1 MDQSRLEELKRLL
14 QKRCGSAK
22 QNRSEELGVE
32 NSKTENS
39 ETENSEVSNFKALN
53 FEIQNSEVSN
63 FESQDSEVS
72 NSEFPSSEIS
82 NYETQNSKVP
92 NSEASNSET
101 LNSNPGAL
109 NLEAEAAQNSAC
121 ENSAEPRNF
130 ISNDSDA
137 LRHNSKARDYDKEP
151 IVIKNYEKFFVYSF
165 LVLLLPI
172 STLHAFLIIDCINH
186 EDIDIV
192 QYFAILFIILLSTVI
207 ISIFTVIRPRQ
218 EIKFTNNY
226 IEFISDDL
234 VEKRCEID
242 ENALSLNFSIGILA
256 SLYEIGKSEKIF
268 LYFIAIFMCVT
279 WWNIFFIAVF
289 FTYLFGFLLNLILY
303 LFINRNL
310 KGFRILPFIR
320 IARPSYGRWFRN
332 KPIYPRCY
340 LVYLYNQKIY
350 DEIKEYFLLKSVNIN
365 NIKKDYLFI

>member
-1 MDQSRLEELKRLL
+1 MDQGRLEELKRLL
-14 QKRCGSAK
+14 QKRHQEPRRGSE
-22 QNRSEELGVE
+22 QNSNGE
-32 NSKTENS
+32 
-39 ETENSEVSNFKALN
+39 NFKAPN
-53 FEIQNSEVSN
+53 SEIQNSEASN
-63 FESQDSEVS
+63 FEIL
-72 NSEFPSSEIS
+72 NSEP
-82 NYETQNSKVP
+82 P
-92 NSEASNSET
+92 NSAT
-101 LNSNPGAL
+101 DAL
-109 NLEAEAAQNSAC
+109 NLKAEAARNSAY
-121 ENSAEPRNF
+121 ENNAEPQNF
-130 ISNDSDA
+130 ISDDSGS
-137 LRHNSKARDYDKEP
+137 LQQNSKARDYDEEP
-151 IVIKNYEKFFVYSF
+151 IAIKNYEKFFVYSF

-172 STLHAFLIIDCINH
+172 STLHAFLIIDFINH
-186 EDIDIV
+186 DDIDIV

-234 VEKRCEID
+234 VEKRCRID
-242 ENALSLNFSIGILA
+242 KNALSLNFSIGILA

-289 FTYLFGFLLNLILY
+289 FTYLFGFLLNFILY

-310 KGFRILPFIR
+310 KGFRALPFIR

-332 KPIYPRCY
+332 KPVYPRYY

-350 DEIKEYFLLKSVNIN
+350 DEIKECFLRKSVNIN

>member
-1 MDQSRLEELKRLL
+1 MDQSGLEKLKKLL
-14 QKRCGSAK
+14 QKRHQEPK
-22 QNRSEELGVE
+22 QGLEQ
-32 NSKTENS
+32 NSNGE
-39 ETENSEVSNFKALN
+39 NFKVPN
-53 FEIQNSEVSN
+53 FETRN
-63 FESQDSEVS
+63 SEVS
-72 NSEFPSSEIS
+72 NSEFLSSEPPSSEVS
-82 NYETQNSKVP
+82 NSKFL
-92 NSEASNSET
+92 NYKSSNFEASNSET
-101 LNSNPGAL
+101 LNSDPGAL
-109 NLEAEAAQNSAC
+109 NLETEADQNSVC
-121 ENSAEPRNF
+121 ENSAEPQNF
-130 ISNDSDA
+130 ISDDNGA
-137 LRHNSKARDYDKEP
+137 LRENSKTRDYDKDP

-172 STLHAFLIIDCINH
+172 STLHAFLIIDFINH
-186 EDIDIV
+186 DDIDIV

-207 ISIFTVIRPRQ
+207 ISIFTIIRPRQ

-279 WWNIFFIAVF
+279 WWNIFFIAIF
-289 FTYLFGFLLNLILY
+289 FTYLFGFLLNFILY
-303 LFINRNL
+303 LFVNRNL
-310 KGFRILPFIR
+310 KGFRALPFIR

-332 KPIYPRCY
+332 KPVYPRYY

-350 DEIKEYFLLKSVNIN
+350 DEIKEYFLRKSVNIN
-365 NIKKDYLFI
+365 NVKKDYLFI

>member
-1 MDQSRLEELKRLL
+1 MDQGRLEELKRLL
-14 QKRCGSAK
+14 QKRHQEPKRGL
-22 QNRSEELGVE
+22 E
-32 NSKTENS
+32 
-39 ETENSEVSNFKALN
+39 
-53 FEIQNSEVSN
+53 QNSNGEN
-63 FESQDSEVS
+63 LKA
-72 NSEFPSSEIS
+72 P
-82 NYETQNSKVP
+82 
-92 NSEASNSET
+92 NSET

-109 NLEAEAAQNSAC
+109 NLEAEADKNSAY
-121 ENSAEPRNF
+121 ENNAEPQNF
-130 ISNDSDA
+130 ISDDSGS
-137 LRHNSKARDYDKEP
+137 LQQNFKARDYDKDP
-151 IVIKNYEKFFVYSF
+151 IAIKNYEKFFVYSF

-172 STLHAFLIIDCINH
+172 STLHAFLIIDFINH
-186 EDIDIV
+186 DDIDIV
-192 QYFAILFIILLSTVI
+192 QYFAILFIILLSIVI
-207 ISIFTVIRPRQ
+207 ISIFTVIHPRQ

-268 LYFIAIFMCVT
+268 LYFIAIFMCAT
-279 WWNIFFIAVF
+279 WWNIFFIAVS
-289 FTYLFGFLLNLILY
+289 FTYLFGFLLNFILY

-332 KPIYPRCY
+332 KPVYPRYY

-350 DEIKEYFLLKSVNIN
+350 DEIKEYFLRKSVNIN
-365 NIKKDYLFI
+365 NVKKDYLFI

>member
-1 MDQSRLEELKRLL
+1 MDQNRLEELKRLL
-14 QKRCGSAK
+14 QKWLQEPK
-22 QNRSEELGVE
+22 QSSEQ
-32 NSKTENS
+32 NSNDE
-39 ETENSEVSNFKALN
+39 NFKAPN
-53 FEIQNSEVSN
+53 SEIQNSEVSN
-63 FESQDSEVS
+63 FKVS
-72 NSEFPSSEIS
+72 NSESM
-82 NYETQNSKVP
+82 
-92 NSEASNSET
+92 NSEASNFET
-101 LNSNPGAL
+101 LKSDPGAL
-109 NLEAEAAQNSAC
+109 NLKAKLETEADQNSAC
-121 ENSAEPRNF
+121 ENNAEPQNF
-130 ISNDSDA
+130 ISDDSGS
-137 LRHNSKARDYDKEP
+137 LRQNSKARDYNKEP

-172 STLHAFLIIDCINH
+172 STLHAFLIIDFINH

-218 EIKFTNNY
+218 EIKFTNKY
-226 IEFISDDL
+226 IEFINDGL

-242 ENALSLNFSIGILA
+242 KNALSLNFSIGILA
-256 SLYEIGKSEKIF
+256 SSYEIGKSEKIF

-310 KGFRILPFIR
+310 KGFRALPFIR

-340 LVYLYNQKIY
+340 LVYICNQKIY
-350 DEIKEYFLLKSVNIN
+350 YEIKEYFLQKSVNIN

>member
-14 QKRCGSAK
+14 QKRHQEPKRGSE
-22 QNRSEELGVE
+22 QNSNGE
-32 NSKTENS
+32 
-39 ETENSEVSNFKALN
+39 NFKAPN
-53 FEIQNSEVSN
+53 SEIQNSEVSN
-63 FESQDSEVS
+63 SKFL
-72 NSEFPSSEIS
+72 
-82 NYETQNSKVP
+82 NYKS
-92 NSEASNSET
+92 SNSET
-101 LNSNPGAL
+101 LNSNPDAL
-109 NLEAEAAQNSAC
+109 NLEAEADQNSAC
-121 ENSAEPRNF
+121 ENNVEQQNF
-130 ISNDSDA
+130 ISDDSGS
-137 LRHNSKARDYDKEP
+137 LQQNSKARDYDKEP
-151 IVIKNYEKFFVYSF
+151 IAIKNYEKFFVYSF
-165 LVLLLPI
+165 LVLLLQI
-172 STLHAFLIIDCINH
+172 STLHAFLIIDFINH
-186 EDIDIV
+186 DDIDIV

-207 ISIFTVIRPRQ
+207 ISIFTVICPRQ

-242 ENALSLNFSIGILA
+242 KNALSLNFSIGILA

-320 IARPSYGRWFRN
+320 IARPSYGRWFRS
-332 KPIYPRCY
+332 KPVYPRYY

-350 DEIKEYFLLKSVNIN
+350 DEIKEYFLRKSVNIN

>member
-1 MDQSRLEELKRLL
+1 MDQSRLEELRKLL
-14 QKRCGSAK
+14 QKRHQEPK
-22 QNRSEELGVE
+22 QSSEQNSNDE
-32 NSKTENS
+32 NFKAPNS
-39 ETENSEVSNFKALN
+39 ETKNLRVSNF
-53 FEIQNSEVSN
+53 
-63 FESQDSEVS
+63 EVS
-72 NSEFPSSEIS
+72 NSEFLNFKS
-82 NYETQNSKVP
+82 QNSKVS
-92 NSEASNSET
+92 NYKFLNYKSSNFEVSNSET
-101 LNSNPGAL
+101 KKSDPSAL
-109 NLEAEAAQNSAC
+109 NLKAEADQNSAC
-121 ENSAEPRNF
+121 ENSAEQQNF
-130 ISNDSDA
+130 ILDGSGA
-137 LRHNSKARDYDKEP
+137 LSQNSKARDYDNEP
-151 IVIKNYEKFFVYSF
+151 IIIKNYERFFVYSF

-172 STLHAFLIIDCINH
+172 STLHAFLIIDFINH

-256 SLYEIGKSEKIF
+256 SSYEIGKSEKIF
-268 LYFIAIFMCVT
+268 LYFIAIFICVI
-279 WWNIFFIAVF
+279 WWDIFFIAVF

-310 KGFRILPFIR
+310 KGFRALPFIR

-332 KPIYPRCY
+332 KPVYPRYY
-340 LVYLYNQKIY
+340 LVYVYNKKIY
-350 DEIKEYFLLKSVNIN
+350 DEIKEYFLLKNVNIN
-365 NIKKDYLFI
+365 NVKKDYLFI

>member
-14 QKRCGSAK
+14 QKRHQEPK
-22 QNRSEELGVE
+22 QSSEQNSNGE
-32 NSKTENS
+32 NSKAPNS
-39 ETENSEVSNFKALN
+39 ETKNSEVSNSKFLN
-53 FEIQNSEVSN
+53 YK
-63 FESQDSEVS
+63 
-72 NSEFPSSEIS
+72 SS
-82 NYETQNSKVP
+82 
-92 NSEASNSET
+92 NSEASNFET
-101 LNSNPGAL
+101 LNSYPDAL
-109 NLEAEAAQNSAC
+109 NLEAEADQNSAC
-121 ENSAEPRNF
+121 ENSAEQQNF
-130 ISNDSDA
+130 ISDDSGA
-137 LRHNSKARDYDKEP
+137 LPQNSKARDYDKDP
-151 IVIKNYEKFFVYSF
+151 IAIKNYEKFFVYSF

-172 STLHAFLIIDCINH
+172 STLHAFLIIDFINH

-256 SLYEIGKSEKIF
+256 SSYEIGKSEKIF

-289 FTYLFGFLLNLILY
+289 FTYLFGFLLNFILY

-310 KGFRILPFIR
+310 KGFRALPFIR

-365 NIKKDYLFI
+365 NVKKDYLFI

>member
-1 MDQSRLEELKRLL
+1 MDQSRLDELKKPL
-14 QKRCGSAK
+14 QKRHQEPKRGSE
-22 QNRSEELGVE
+22 QNSNGE
-32 NSKTENS
+32 
-39 ETENSEVSNFKALN
+39 NFKVPN
-53 FEIQNSEVSN
+53 SEIQNSEASN
-63 FESQDSEVS
+63 FEVS
-72 NSEFPSSEIS
+72 NSESL
-82 NYETQNSKVP
+82 NYRAPNSKFL
-92 NSEASNSET
+92 NYKSSNFEASNSET
-101 LNSNPGAL
+101 LNSDPDAL
-109 NLEAEAAQNSAC
+109 NLEAEADQNSAC
-121 ENSAEPRNF
+121 DNNAGPQNS
-130 ISNDSDA
+130 ISDDSGA
-137 LRHNSKARDYDKEP
+137 LRQNSKARDYDKEP
-151 IVIKNYEKFFVYSF
+151 IIIKNYEKFFVYSF

-172 STLHAFLIIDCINH
+172 STLHAFLIIGFINH
-186 EDIDIV
+186 EDINIV
-192 QYFAILFIILLSTVI
+192 QYFAILFIILLSTVM

-218 EIKFTNNY
+218 DIKFTNKY
-226 IEFISDDL
+226 IQFISDGL

-256 SLYEIGKSEKIF
+256 SSYEIGKSEKIF

-332 KPIYPRCY
+332 KPVYPRYY

-350 DEIKEYFLLKSVNIN
+350 DEIREYFLRKSVNIN
-365 NIKKDYLFI
+365 SVKKDYLFI

>member
-1 MDQSRLEELKRLL
+1 ME
-14 QKRCGSAK
+14 
-22 QNRSEELGVE
+22 QNSNGE
-32 NSKTENS
+32 
-39 ETENSEVSNFKALN
+39 NFKAPN
-53 FEIQNSEVSN
+53 FETQNSEVLN
-63 FESQDSEVS
+63 FEVS
-72 NSEFPSSEIS
+72 NSEFLNFEAP
-82 NYETQNSKVP
+82 NSKFLNYKSS

-101 LNSNPGAL
+101 LNSDPDAL
-109 NLEAEAAQNSAC
+109 NLEAEADQNSAC
-121 ENSAEPRNF
+121 DNNAEPQNF
-130 ISNDSDA
+130 ISDDSGA
-137 LRHNSKARDYDKEP
+137 LPQNSKARDYDKDP
-151 IVIKNYEKFFVYSF
+151 IAIKNYEKFFVYSF

-172 STLHAFLIIDCINH
+172 STLHAFLIIDFINH

-268 LYFIAIFMCVT
+268 LYFIAIFMYVT

-289 FTYLFGFLLNLILY
+289 FTYLFGFLLNFILY

-310 KGFRILPFIR
+310 KGFRALPFIR
-320 IARPSYGRWFRN
+320 IAHPSYGRWFRN
-332 KPIYPRCY
+332 KPVYPRYY

-350 DEIKEYFLLKSVNIN
+350 DEIREYFLRKSININ
-365 NIKKDYLFI
+365 SVKKDYLFI

>member
-1 MDQSRLEELKRLL
+1 MDQSRLEELKKPL
-14 QKRCGSAK
+14 QKRHQEPKRGLE
-22 QNRSEELGVE
+22 QNSDGE
-32 NSKTENS
+32 NFKVPNS
-39 ETENSEVSNFKALN
+39 ETENSET
-53 FEIQNSEVSN
+53 SN
-63 FESQDSEVS
+63 FEAS
-72 NSEFPSSEIS
+72 NSEFLNFESPNSEIL
-82 NYETQNSKVP
+82 NSKSLNYKSS

-101 LNSNPGAL
+101 INSDPGAL
-109 NLEAEAAQNSAC
+109 NLKVELEAEAAQNSAC
-121 ENSAEPRNF
+121 ENNAEPQNS
-130 ISNDSDA
+130 ISDDSGA
-137 LRHNSKARDYDKEP
+137 LPQNSKARDYDKEP

-172 STLHAFLIIDCINH
+172 STLHAFLIINCINH

-218 EIKFTNNY
+218 DIKFTNKY

-279 WWNIFFIAVF
+279 WWNIFFIAIF
-289 FTYLFGFLLNLILY
+289 FTYLFGFLLNFILY
-303 LFINRNL
+303 LFVNRNL
-310 KGFRILPFIR
+310 KGFRALPFIR

-332 KPIYPRCY
+332 KPVYPRYY

-350 DEIKEYFLLKSVNIN
+350 DEIKEYFLRKSVNIN
-365 NIKKDYLFI
+365 NVKKDYLFI

>member
-1 MDQSRLEELKRLL
+1 MDQNRLDELRKLL
-14 QKRCGSAK
+14 QKRHEEPKWGLE
-22 QNRSEELGVE
+22 QNSNGE
-32 NSKTENS
+32 NSKAPNS
-39 ETENSEVSNFKALN
+39 
-53 FEIQNSEVSN
+53 EIQNSEVSN
-63 FESQDSEVS
+63 FKVS
-72 NSEFPSSEIS
+72 NSESM
-82 NYETQNSKVP
+82 
-92 NSEASNSET
+92 NSEASNFET
-101 LNSNPGAL
+101 LKSDPDASNLKAE
-109 NLEAEAAQNSAC
+109 LEAEAARNSAY
-121 ENSAEPRNF
+121 ENNAEPQNF
-130 ISNDSDA
+130 ISNDSGS
-137 LRHNSKARDYDKEP
+137 LQQNSKARNYDKDP

-172 STLHAFLIIDCINH
+172 STLHAFLIIDFINH
-186 EDIDIV
+186 DDIDIV

-256 SLYEIGKSEKIF
+256 SSYEIGKSEKIF

-332 KPIYPRCY
+332 KPVYPRYY

-350 DEIKEYFLLKSVNIN
+350 DEIKEYFLRKNVNIN
-365 NIKKDYLFI
+365 NVKKDYLFI

>member
-1 MDQSRLEELKRLL
+1 MDQSRLDELKKPL
-14 QKRCGSAK
+14 QKRHQEPKRGLE
-22 QNRSEELGVE
+22 QNSNGE
-32 NSKTENS
+32 NFKAPNS
-39 ETENSEVSNFKALN
+39 ETKNSEVSNSKFLN
-53 FEIQNSEVSN
+53 YK
-63 FESQDSEVS
+63 
-72 NSEFPSSEIS
+72 SS
-82 NYETQNSKVP
+82 

-101 LNSNPGAL
+101 LNSDPGAL
-109 NLEAEAAQNSAC
+109 NLETEADQNSAC
-121 ENSAEPRNF
+121 ENNTEPQNF
-130 ISNDSDA
+130 ISDGRDA
-137 LRHNSKARDYDKEP
+137 LQQNSKARDYDKDP
-151 IVIKNYEKFFVYSF
+151 IAIKNYEKFFVYSS

-172 STLHAFLIIDCINH
+172 STLHAFLIIDFINH
-186 EDIDIV
+186 DDIDIV
-192 QYFAILFIILLSTVI
+192 QYFAILFIILLSIVI

-234 VEKRCEID
+234 VEKCCEID

-256 SLYEIGKSEKIF
+256 SSYETGKSEKIF

-289 FTYLFGFLLNLILY
+289 FTYLFGFLLNFILY

-332 KPIYPRCY
+332 KPVYPRYY

-350 DEIKEYFLLKSVNIN
+350 DEIKEYFLQKSVNIN
-365 NIKKDYLFI
+365 NVKKDYLFI

>member
-1 MDQSRLEELKRLL
+1 MDQGRLEELKRLL
-14 QKRCGSAK
+14 QKRHQEPKLGLE
-22 QNRSEELGVE
+22 QNSNSE
-32 NSKTENS
+32 NFKTPNS
-39 ETENSEVSNFKALN
+39 ETKNSK
-53 FEIQNSEVSN
+53 VSN
-63 FESQDSEVS
+63 FEAS
-72 NSEFPSSEIS
+72 NSRTLNF
-82 NYETQNSKVP
+82 
-92 NSEASNSET
+92 EASNFEF
-101 LNSNPGAL
+101 LNSEPPNFESLNSKAPNFATDAL
-109 NLEAEAAQNSAC
+109 NLEAEADQNSAY
-121 ENSAEPRNF
+121 ENNAEQQNF
-130 ISNDSDA
+130 ISDDNGA
-137 LRHNSKARDYDKEP
+137 LRENSKTRDYDNEP
-151 IVIKNYEKFFVYSF
+151 IIIKNYEKFFVYSF

-172 STLHAFLIIDCINH
+172 STLHAFLIIDFINY

-192 QYFAILFIILLSTVI
+192 RYFAILFIILLSTVI

-218 EIKFTNNY
+218 EIKFTNKY
-226 IEFISDDL
+226 IEFINDGL

-256 SLYEIGKSEKIF
+256 SSYEIGKSEKIF

-289 FTYLFGFLLNLILY
+289 FTYLFGFLLNFILY

-332 KPIYPRCY
+332 KPVYPRYY

-350 DEIKEYFLLKSVNIN
+350 DEIKEYFLRKSVNIN
-365 NIKKDYLFI
+365 NVKKDYLFI

>member
-1 MDQSRLEELKRLL
+1 MDQNELEELKRLL
-14 QKRCGSAK
+14 QKQHQEPRRGLE
-22 QNRSEELGVE
+22 QNSNGE
-32 NSKTENS
+32 NSKAPNS
-39 ETENSEVSNFKALN
+39 
-53 FEIQNSEVSN
+53 EIQNSEASN
-63 FESQDSEVS
+63 FEVS
-72 NSEFPSSEIS
+72 NSEFLNFESPNSEVS
-82 NYETQNSKVP
+82 NSKFLNYKSS

-101 LNSNPGAL
+101 LDSDPDAL
-109 NLEAEAAQNSAC
+109 NLEAEADQNSAC
-121 ENSAEPRNF
+121 ENSAEQQNF
-130 ISNDSDA
+130 ILDDSGS
-137 LRHNSKARDYDKEP
+137 LQQNSKARDYDKEP
-151 IVIKNYEKFFVYSF
+151 IAIKNYEKFFVYSS

-172 STLHAFLIIDCINH
+172 STLHAFLIIDFINH
-186 EDIDIV
+186 DDIDIV
-192 QYFAILFIILLSTVI
+192 QYFAILFIILLSIVI
-207 ISIFTVIRPRQ
+207 ISIFTVIHPRQ

-268 LYFIAIFMCVT
+268 LYFIAIFMCAT
-279 WWNIFFIAVF
+279 WWNIFFIAVS
-289 FTYLFGFLLNLILY
+289 FTYLFGFLLNFILY

-332 KPIYPRCY
+332 KPIYPRYY

-350 DEIKEYFLLKSVNIN
+350 DEIKEYFLRKSVNIN
-365 NIKKDYLFI
+365 NVKKDYLFI